1 MSNKNFDDELAN
13 LYQQR
18 RANIDAPEVDL
29 SRIKQRKQYPFMK
42 WVIASITGGF
52 ASFGIFAYVNYL
64 ASNHTNV
71 TPVTSESLQTTTV
84 ILAPAK
90 EDTKEAIPPVTPVQ
104 PLPELPETSRVQ
116 DTSAV
121 APEQSQLALE
131 IDTFEVQATPPSD
144 LAISEI
150 AKPSVEYKPI
160 RRVMPK
166 YDRESRL
173 NKSTGTV
180 RLSYRV
186 DNNGSVYDV
195 QVLERKATR
204 GLVASSQKA
213 IKQWQ
218 YAPNLDIARPLE
230 VVFEFQL

>member
-1 MSNKNFDDELAN
+1 MSDKNFDDELAN

-71 TPVTSESLQTTTV
+71 TPITSAPLQTTTV
-84 ILAPAK
+84 VLAPAK
-90 EDTKEAIPPVTPVQ
+90 EDTKVVIPPAQ
-104 PLPELPETSRVQ
+104 PLPELPETNRVQ

-121 APEQSQLALE
+121 APEQLQLALE
-131 IDTFEVQATPPSD
+131 IETFEVQATSASD
-144 LAISEI
+144 IAISEI
-150 AKPSVEYKPI
+150 AKPSVEFKPI

-195 QVLERKATR
+195 QVLERTATR